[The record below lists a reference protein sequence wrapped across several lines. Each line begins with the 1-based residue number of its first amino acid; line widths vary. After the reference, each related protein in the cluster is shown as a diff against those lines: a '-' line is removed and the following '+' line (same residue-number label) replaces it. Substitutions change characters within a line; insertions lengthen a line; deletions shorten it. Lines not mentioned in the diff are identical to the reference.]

1 MRQCS
6 TLSFILTATFSA
18 HSRAAFRTIRK
29 AYPMA
34 QQTTITLVDDL
45 DGGVA
50 DEQVEFTVDGKSY
63 EIDLSVA
70 NVERLRTALAPF
82 VSAARRVGARR
93 GAASTPEAGTRAPS
107 DREQN
112 QAIREWAV
120 AQGMKVS
127 ERGRIPSN
135 VLTAYHGAH

>member
-1 MRQCS
+1 
-6 TLSFILTATFSA
+6 
-18 HSRAAFRTIRK
+18 
-29 AYPMA
+29 MA
-34 QQTTITLVDDL
+34 KKTTITLVDDL
-45 DGGVA
+45 DGSSA
-50 DEQVEFTVDGKSY
+50 DEQIEFSVDGRSY
-63 EIDLSVA
+63 EIDLSEA
-70 NVERLRTALAPF
+70 NVERLRSALAPF
-82 VSAARRVGARR
+82 VSAARRSGTKR
-93 GAASTPEAGTRAPS
+93 GVASSTPGRTAS